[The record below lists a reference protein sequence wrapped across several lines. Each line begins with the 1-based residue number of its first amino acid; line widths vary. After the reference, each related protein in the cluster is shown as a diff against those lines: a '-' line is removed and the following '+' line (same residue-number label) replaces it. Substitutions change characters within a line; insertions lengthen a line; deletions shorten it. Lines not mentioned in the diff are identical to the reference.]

1 MKNILFIVTIL
12 ITFIACG
19 DEEKRKQEAIDQ
31 EVKIAVESYRN
42 KRVKE
47 CMMVLLDSANKITD
61 SLIVVKMTAYDTSSL
76 LAKPMKPVKPII
88 KSPLDTTPVKPII
101 PKN

>member
-1 MKNILFIVTIL
+1 MKNILFLVTIL
-12 ITFIACG
+12 ITFTACG
-19 DEEKRKQEAIDQ
+19 NEEKRKQEAIDQ

-47 CMMVLLDSANKITD
+47 CMTALLDSANKITD
-61 SLIVVKMTAYDTSSL
+61 SLIVLKMTAYDTSSL

>member
-1 MKNILFIVTIL
+1 MKNILFIITIL
-12 ITFIACG
+12 ITFTACG
-19 DEEKRKQEAIDQ
+19 DEEKRKQEAINH
-31 EVKIAVESYRN
+31 EVKTAVESYRS
-42 KRVKE
+42 KRMKE
-47 CMMVLLDSANKITD
+47 CMVVLLDSANKITD
-61 SLIVVKMTAYDTSSL
+61 SLIVVKMTAFDTSSL

>member
-1 MKNILFIVTIL
+1 MKNILFIITIL
-12 ITFIACG
+12 ITFAACG
-19 DEEKRKQEAIDQ
+19 NEEKRKQELIDQ
-31 EVKIAVESYRN
+31 EVKMAVESYRN
-42 KRVKE
+42 KRMKE
-47 CMMVLLDSANKITD
+47 CMTVLLDSANKITD
-61 SLIVVKMTAYDTSSL
+61 SVIVLKMTAYDTSSL

>member
-1 MKNILFIVTIL
+1 MKNIFFIAIIF
-12 ITFIACG
+12 ITFTACG

-31 EVKIAVESYRN
+31 EVKMAVESYRN

-47 CMMVLLDSANKITD
+47 CLTGLLDSANKITD
-61 SLIVVKMTAYDTSSL
+61 SLIVLKMTAYDTSSL
-76 LAKPMKPVKPII
+76 FAKPMKPVKPII